1 MCVGWL
7 VGKGDGVF
15 ITDLGVELEDDEF
28 DDDLR
33 RRTGDDIELEDD
45 RGETNS
51 GGRDCISGNN
61 LSFMSLRLFLSVR

>member
-1 MCVGWL
+1 MCVEWL

-33 RRTGDDIELEDD
+33 
-45 RGETNS
+45 
-51 GGRDCISGNN
+51 
-61 LSFMSLRLFLSVR
+61 